1 LTFGAK
7 PYVIEQGPKVEALKG
22 MAASLQKDLQS
33 LLSYFGED
41 SETSEASK
49 YEEFFAMI
57 VGFSSSLQ
65 V

>member
-1 LTFGAK
+1 MTLGAK
-7 PYVIEQGPKVEALKG
+7 PYVIEQGPKVVALKG

-33 LLSYFGED
+33 LLLYFGEN
-41 SETSEASK
+41 SETSEASDD
-49 YEEFFAMI
+49 FFAMI

>member
-1 LTFGAK
+1 MTCGAK
-7 PYVIEQGPKVEALKG
+7 PYVIGQGPKVEALKG
-22 MAASLQKDLQS
+22 MTASLQKDLQS